1 MWLRSQNKEML
12 INANNIRIISD
23 SHSYDIICDF
33 YDGEYYYLGEYSTKE
48 KALKVMNMIQRQIVS
63 RSESYEI
70 VRPVL
75 KSDPFEPYWKKREV
89 VFQMPKDSDDESEH
103 IENNNVPEFLN
114 KKMNL

>member
-48 KALKVMNMIQRQIVS
+48 KAMEVMDMIQNAITGTRF
-63 RSESYEI
+63 EFTDI
-70 VRPVL
+70 VRDCDLAGIEIHNVFNMPQD
-75 KSDPFEPYWKKREV
+75 SEV
-89 VFQMPKDSDDESEH
+89 K
-103 IENNNVPEFLN
+103 
-114 KKMNL
+114 

>member
-48 KALKVMNMIQRQIVS
+48 KALKVMNMIQNAITGTRF
-63 RSESYEI
+63 EFTDI
-70 VRPVL
+70 VRDCDL
-75 KSDPFEPYWKKREV
+75 AGIEIHN
-89 VFQMPKDSDDESEH
+89 VFNMPKDEEV
-103 IENNNVPEFLN
+103 E
-114 KKMNL
+114 